1 MKPELNYFSTAGRPP
16 GDRRG
21 EQDQHKTI
29 KRRGFSLVEI
39 MLAVVIIGILAGI
52 AIPTFQQVRRQA
64 NISKFVND
72 LRSMSGQF
80 EGYHFANAR
89 WPEHS
94 PAGQLPPG
102 VEGYV
107 SQGSFSQTNA
117 VGSAWR
123 WYNSGIV
130 GLAVEYGATDREIV
144 LYQDIAERIDNGDLF
159 SGRFRL
165 DGGPQYLVWVLSE

>member
-1 MKPELNYFSTAGRPP
+1 MKPQINYFPTAGRPP

-21 EQDQHKTI
+21 EHDQPKTI
-29 KRRGFSLVEI
+29 KRRGFSLVEVV
-39 MLAVVIIGILAGI
+39 LAIVIIGILTSI
-52 AIPTFQQVRRQA
+52 AIPAFQKVRRQA